1 MEVTFRKQSIDFDI
15 CKRNLLLKLN
25 QEYDKSKKGSVDAP
39 ITELVNYINKL
50 EDYCTTSSCSGRFAV
65 FCASYDEE
73 KQVQVSV
80 NCCDCEL
87 LVEGREMA
95 FCGAPNCCS

>member
-1 MEVTFRKQSIDFDI
+1 MASRAREFSLFAEVTFRKQTIDFDI

-39 ITELVNYINKL
+39 IIELVNYINRM

-73 KQVQVSV
+73 KQEQVSV
-80 NCCDCEL
+80 NSMGVDYL
-87 LVEGREMA
+87 
-95 FCGAPNCCS
+95 

>member
-1 MEVTFRKQSIDFDI
+1 MASRAREFSLFVEVTFRKQTIDFDI

-39 ITELVNYINKL
+39 ITELVNYINRL

-73 KQVQVSV
+73 KQGQVSV
-80 NCCDCEL
+80 NSYEC
-87 LVEGREMA
+87 
-95 FCGAPNCCS
+95 